1 MVKKPVFE
9 IILVLIAR
17 KADHSPR
24 LELKGEDSA
33 LFETQH
39 LHGTEADQF
48 TVGDALKLRPERV
61 YAYA

>member
-1 MVKKPVFE
+1 MVKKPIFE

-24 LELKGEDSA
+24 LELKGEDSV

-39 LHGTEADQF
+39 PQCTEADQF
-48 TVGDALKLRPERV
+48 TVGDTLKLRQERV
-61 YAYA
+61 YACA